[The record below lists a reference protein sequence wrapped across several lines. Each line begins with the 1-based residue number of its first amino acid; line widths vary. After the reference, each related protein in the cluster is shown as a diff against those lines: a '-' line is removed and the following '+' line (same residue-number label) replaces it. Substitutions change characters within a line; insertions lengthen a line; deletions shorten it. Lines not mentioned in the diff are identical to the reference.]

1 MSRYGLVALEA
12 AEIAQKHVDA
22 NIAWT
27 KAAEHQFGK
36 KTSLIKK
43 GCPKGTFLGLAE
55 DGHIKGIPSGHYTSS
70 TKNKAY
76 GLAALQQLKMSPELA
91 KNKKGL
97 WFQSCN
103 DQPKVQNNQ
112 MDVVIAL
119 WENNLLI

>member
-1 MSRYGLVALEA
+1 MSRYGFVALEA
-12 AEIAQKHVDA
+12 VEIAQKHVDA
-22 NIAWT
+22 DIAWT
-27 KAAEHQFGK
+27 AAEHQFRE

-43 GCPKGTFLGLAE
+43 GCPKGAFLGLAE

-91 KNKKGL
+91 KNKKEL
-97 WFQSCN
+97 WLRSCN
-103 DQPKVQNNQ
+103 DQPKVQNGQ

-119 WENNLLI
+119 WENNLFI